1 MAELSAADASGPAA
15 PEEQGGQEE
24 SGTLPEAWGQVRSGA
39 PSAAAAVAA
48 DGDGAPEAPEDVRPF
63 FFPLETQSETYSW
76 GHEALMLC
84 VLCGRGCSRLSG

>member
-39 PSAAAAVAA
+39 PSAAA

-63 FFPLETQSETYSW
+63 FFPLRHKAETYCTA
-76 GHEALMLC
+76 GVMKRLC
-84 VLCGRGCSRLSG
+84 CGVLCGRGCSRLSG

>member
-48 DGDGAPEAPEDVRPF
+48 DGAPEAPEDVRPT
-63 FFPLETQSETYSW
+63 PILLSSRHTAGVMKRSRC
-76 GHEALMLC
+76 G
-84 VLCGRGCSRLSG
+84 VLCARGCSRLSG

>member
-39 PSAAAAVAA
+39 PSAAA
-48 DGDGAPEAPEDVRPF
+48 DGDGAPEAPEDVRPTSI
-63 FFPLETQSETYSW
+63 LLSSRHTAGVMKRSRC
-76 GHEALMLC
+76 G
-84 VLCGRGCSRLSG
+84 VLCARGCSRLSG

>member
-15 PEEQGGQEE
+15 PDEQGGPEE
-24 SGTLPEAWGQVRSGA
+24 SGTLSEAWGQVRSSA

-63 FFPLETQSETYSW
+63 FFPLETQSRDIQLGS
-76 GHEALMLC
+76 
-84 VLCGRGCSRLSG
+84 